1 MAVQS
6 TVELS
11 SFHRHICG
19 NIIQADR
26 IVIEHDYISV
36 SFRIPLHL
44 HIYEKDVTKVKC
56 DQFRA
61 FVL

>member
-6 TVELS
+6 TVRLS

-26 IVIEHDYISV
+26 IVIEHDNISV

-56 DQFRA
+56 DQFRV

>member
-56 DQFRA
+56 D
-61 FVL
+61 